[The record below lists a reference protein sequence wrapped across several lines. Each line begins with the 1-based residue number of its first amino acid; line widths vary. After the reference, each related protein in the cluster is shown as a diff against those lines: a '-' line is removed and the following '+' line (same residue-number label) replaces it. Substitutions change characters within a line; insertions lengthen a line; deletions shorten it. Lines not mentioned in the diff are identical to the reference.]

1 MRSSVISDGSWIDL
15 QLRSPL
21 SSETESLCSEQ
32 NFDCSE
38 EGTEDINEKTLVPEE
53 NFESDGTL

>member
-1 MRSSVISDGSWIDL
+1 MRSSVISDGSWTDL

-32 NFDCSE
+32 NFECSE
-38 EGTEDINEKTLVPEE
+38 KRAENISEKTLVLEE
-53 NFESDGTL
+53 IFESDETL